1 MMAHWR
7 YSFRIQ
13 PCWHHF
19 QTSAEAVPVE
29 LSEADR
35 SELLPH
41 DLEIVKVLADLGPA
55 LTGEIV
61 DAITPDLSVM
71 GIRERLYVLIGLD
84 NVVADRD
91 QQLIDQDTDSGQCRL
106 PGQIAHSERGRIPDD
121 PQTLL
126 QRAEDEQVRQALDRG
141 CDRETI
147 ATVIGIVSQT
157 TWHKEKRANAY
168 DFPLKAVGGA
178 GKSAD
183 EGSDPPVSAETVQ
196 GGDQQQLD
204 TVAAMGDVRQST
216 DGATAA
222 DGDEHSEGTTAP
234 RSDETATV
242 QAQLMTAIEALQ
254 TVKESLAADE
264 YSTLD

>member
-1 MMAHWR
+1 
-7 YSFRIQ
+7 
-13 PCWHHF
+13 
-19 QTSAEAVPVE
+19 
-29 LSEADR
+29 
-35 SELLPH
+35 
-41 DLEIVKVLADLGPA
+41 
-55 LTGEIV
+55 
-61 DAITPDLSVM
+61 
-71 GIRERLYVLIGLD
+71 
-84 NVVADRD
+84 
-91 QQLIDQDTDSGQCRL
+91 
-106 PGQIAHSERGRIPDD
+106 
-121 PQTLL
+121 
-126 QRAEDEQVRQALDRG
+126 
-141 CDRETI
+141 
-147 ATVIGIVSQT
+147 
-157 TWHKEKRANAY
+157 
-168 DFPLKAVGGA
+168 VGGA